1 VQDSIA
7 FIVYSAIPDSVTDL
21 TDGSFFYFQSWEMLD
36 RHFDKWNNNSRQ
48 KQQINLM
55 ETQNFDDSQPVWIEV
70 SIVKKKLT
78 CGDDEDSL
86 GTSGSGRNFSAP
98 STDNRN
104 QRGVTEWGWLHGYAV
119 MKNDVENEAPSSGTN
134 RLYNNSNTD
143 SLSIKNSPFG
153 QVKLRKT
160 GSPIHTETKAL
171 MSMKEQSHNVKEKVN
186 GPMSIV
192 IHDRWN
198 SKYNGCTVDL
208 TAKEAASHVL
218 QANVPSNTSEPPKN
232 LIELTHLHEPS
243 LIYSLRERYDKGD
256 VYTFCGKILL
266 ALNPFREIEGLYGD
280 CTIRQY
286 WNIDGG
292 CDHSSLQ
299 PHVYA
304 IAHEAFTAMIRS
316 FDDAS
321 SIRNRGGRSIDQEI
335 VTDQSILI
343 SGESGAGKTVTT
355 KIVMQYLA
363 KLSEKAA
370 IDSLCV
376 GYDQKNSGTNI
387 EQQVLQSNPILESFG
402 NARTIRNDNSSR
414 FGKFIEI
421 QFDRS
426 GRLMGARIKT
436 YLLEKI
442 RLIRQAQGERNYH
455 IFYELLSGMR
465 SNSRERRELGL
476 EGLAVHDFRITAA
489 SGTFDRRDGVPDI
502 STFSDLKRA
511 MNTVGF
517 TAVEQNGIFKVIS
530 GLLHLSNV
538 SFSETNTDVVVLDR
552 SNRCLGIVLDIFGVD
567 LESLTKAICTST
579 ITVGQEVLKKNLS
592 LDNVE
597 KAVEALMKATYGA
610 LFELIVRRV
619 NESIA
624 VGFDTDRNTSMDDFA
639 FIKILDIFGFESF
652 EVNSFEQLCIN
663 YCNESL
669 QQQFNW
675 HIFTLEQREYE
686 KEGISWLFI
695 SFPDNQDVLDLIE
708 KKHFGIFSI
717 LDEQCRLAKCT
728 DQTFA
733 SATYEKCGEHPR
745 FHANRT
751 QKAMGRFAI
760 NHYAGI
766 VEYTS
771 ESFLNKNKDELPK
784 EATDFLLSSR
794 SDIFVD
800 LGKMLNSHDEST
812 KNSRQIHRST
822 SSLSR
827 ASVGSQFASQLRVL
841 RESIE
846 KTSPHYIRCLKPNDD
861 LTPFNFVPSII
872 ADQLRCAG
880 VLEAVRVSRIGFPQ
894 RYTRELFVQ
903 RYWVLAANAIHIAKQ
918 ARMQDLCSVLVES
931 ILPQIWKRQNMKFG
945 GENVLQHRATFDL
958 ITVGLQLGKTK
969 VFLRQQAFEA
979 LEFLRSRKLYKS
991 AACLQSGCRMY
1002 LQRQLYKRSLL
1013 SSVLIQCAVRR
1024 YLALKRFICLKQHKS
1039 ATLIQAKWRGFVA
1052 NNNFTLILNLA
1063 VWCQRMYRGSKA
1075 RLYCREIRKH
1085 HIAIKLQRWWRM
1097 VRDRNFFLVQQYLAF
1112 SLQQSFRLR
1121 KARSILKQLR
1131 HEANDLAIV
1140 AKERDELRREMIS
1153 MKQQINDAKNN
1164 KSILIN
1170 VGSNHKDTHDIDRSR
1185 NVCVDR
1191 CRECRDKDD
1200 EIRRLRNLVQEM
1212 KREMEEMRAVVTK
1225 CRCTNNKVA
1234 MAPSQSTNSIPFQSS
1249 QSHKWINSSFTT
1261 EATVYEDSFS
1271 TDTLTNNVRY
1281 ENYDNPIHIAI
1292 RTADDDALS
1301 VAVTNCED
1309 VVSEL
1314 NRSGRDG
1321 KTPLH
1326 LAISSNNFS
1335 SAEFLLQSNDV
1346 VANTQD
1352 NHGNTPLHYAKHAS
1366 FVKLLL
1372 ERGMA
1377 NPNIPNERGF
1387 CAIHVAVQRRD
1398 IESVKCLLSHFANVN
1413 VADDCKWL
1421 TPLHLAAQD
1430 TIHDS
1435 NSRSNTLAKG
1445 SQSRSPAVEITRL
1458 LCAVTKPHP
1467 ADLNYQ
1473 DKDGN
1478 TPLHH
1483 ASILQ
1488 NGTAGEIMLLLL
1500 KNGANPNIKNNRGQ
1514 TPMHLFMH
1522 NSSLRPFDFFQD
1534 IMQLMLY
1541 QGYDTNIQ
1549 SQNGCTSIH
1558 LAIYHRDIDS
1568 AICLLERNSQLH
1580 LEWKKP
1586 ARWEKYWKDNGS
1598 SCHGGGVLCLDM
1610 VEDEETMHRLLSAIS
1625 CEQHPAPMNRSHCMQ
1640 CKRKMMGFGK
1650 KHCQHCGSLVCS
1662 KCSDHWLDASFF
1674 PPYCKRVFREEDFA
1688 RVCRICHDI
1697 LISRKRES
1705 EEVMGREVCF
1715 SSHRQEDISMLD
1727 MEIESPHTL

>member
-1 VQDSIA
+1 
-7 FIVYSAIPDSVTDL
+7 
-21 TDGSFFYFQSWEMLD
+21 
-36 RHFDKWNNNSRQ
+36 
-48 KQQINLM
+48 M
-55 ETQNFDDSQPVWIEV
+55 ESLNFDDSQPVWIEV
-70 SIVKKKLT
+70 SIVKKKVSH
-78 CGDDEDSL
+78 GDDEESL
-86 GTSGSGRNFSAP
+86 GTNGSGGRNFSVP
-98 STDNRN
+98 STENRN
-104 QRGVTEWGWLHGYAV
+104 QRGVAEWGWLHGYAV
-119 MKNDVENEAPSSGTN
+119 MKSDVENEAPASLDTGRTYS
-134 RLYNNSNTD
+134 NSKAD
-143 SLSIKNSPFG
+143 SLSTRNSPFG

-160 GSPIHTETKAL
+160 GSPVHTEIKAL
-171 MSMKEQSHNVKEKVN
+171 QSMKEQSHYMKEKVN

-198 SKYNGCTVDL
+198 SVYNGCTVDL
-208 TAKEAASHVL
+208 TAKEVASHVL
-218 QANVPSNTSEPPKN
+218 QANSSSNSSEPPRN

-243 LIYSLRERYDKGD
+243 LIYALRERYEKGD

-280 CTIRQY
+280 STIRLY
-286 WNIDGG
+286 WNVDSGS
-292 CDHSSLQ
+292 DHSLLQ

-321 SIRNRGGRSIDQEI
+321 SIRNRDGRNSDQII

-370 IDSLCV
+370 FDSSCV
-376 GYDQKNSGTNI
+376 DTRQKSGSTNI

-426 GRLMGARIKT
+426 GRLMGASIKT

-455 IFYELLSGMR
+455 IFYELLSGTR
-465 SNSRERRELGL
+465 SNSRERKDLGL
-476 EGLAVHDFRITAA
+476 EGRGVHDFRITAA
-489 SGTFDRRDGVPDI
+489 SGTFDRRDGVTDI

-517 TAVEQNGIFKVIS
+517 TPVEQIGIFKVIS
-530 GLLHLSNV
+530 GLLHLSNIT
-538 SFSETNTDVVVLDR
+538 FLETNTDAVVLDQ
-552 SNRCLGIVLDIFGVD
+552 SNKSLGIVLDIFGVD
-567 LESLTKAICTST
+567 HESLTKAICTST

-597 KAVEALMKATYGA
+597 NAVEALMKATYGA

-619 NESIA
+619 NESIT
-624 VGFDTDRNTSMDDFA
+624 VGFDSDRDVSRDSFA

-675 HIFTLEQREYE
+675 HIFTLEQQEYE
-686 KEGISWLFI
+686 KEGISWSFI

-708 KKHFGIFSI
+708 KKHYGIFSI
-717 LDEQCRLAKCT
+717 LDEQCRLARCT
-728 DQTFA
+728 DQSFA

-745 FHANRT
+745 FYANRS

-766 VEYTS
+766 VEYTT

-794 SDIFVD
+794 AEVFVQ
-800 LGKMLNSHDEST
+800 LGKMLNSHHESAT
-812 KNSRQIHRST
+812 KNSRQMHRST

-903 RYWVLAANAIHIAKQ
+903 RYWVLGANAIHIAKQ
-918 ARMQDLCSVLVES
+918 ARMHDLCSVLVDS

-979 LEFLRSRKLYKS
+979 LEFLRSKKLYKS
-991 AACLQSGCRMY
+991 AACLQSGCRMF
-1002 LQRQLYKRSLL
+1002 LQKRSYKRSL
-1013 SSVLIQCAVRR
+1013 SSLLLVQCVVRR
-1024 YLALKRFICLKQHKS
+1024 FLALKRYTQLKQHKS
-1039 ATLIQAKWRGFVA
+1039 ATSIQAKWRGFVA
-1052 NNNFTLILNLA
+1052 CHNFTVKLYLA
-1063 VWCQRMYRGSKA
+1063 IWCQRLFRGSKA
-1075 RLYCREIRKH
+1075 RLYYRELRRHYVATKI
-1085 HIAIKLQRWWRM
+1085 QNWWRM
-1097 VRDRNFFLVQQYLAF
+1097 VRDRNLFLVKQYLAF

-1121 KARSILKQLR
+1121 KARNVLKQLR
-1131 HEANDLAIV
+1131 LEANDLSQV
-1140 AKERDELRREMIS
+1140 AKERDELRRQMNS
-1153 MKQQINDAKNN
+1153 MKRQMNDVRNS
-1164 KSILIN
+1164 KSNAIH
-1170 VGSNHKDTHDIDRSR
+1170 VGSSDIGSSSFDVHMEKNVTHYINYSR
-1185 NVCVDR
+1185 NTCVK
-1191 CRECRDKDD
+1191 ECPKCKDKDE
-1200 EIRRLRNLVQEM
+1200 EILRLRNLIQEM
-1212 KREMEEMRAVVTK
+1212 KREIDTMRAAVTSHGHSK
-1225 CRCTNNKVA
+1225 NKVT
-1234 MAPSQSTNSIPFQSS
+1234 MDAPHSLNRISLQSS
-1249 QSHKWINSSFTT
+1249 YSHKWINSSFGT
-1261 EATVYEDSFS
+1261 EATVNEDSFC
-1271 TDTLTNNVRY
+1271 TDICTNIAHREY
-1281 ENYDNPIHIAI
+1281 YDNPIHIAI

-1366 FVKLLL
+1366 FIKLLL
-1372 ERGMA
+1372 ECGMA

-1398 IESVKCLLSHFANVN
+1398 VESVKCLLSHFANVN

-1430 TIHDS
+1430 TVHDS
-1435 NSRSNTLAKG
+1435 SFRSKISSKG

-1488 NGTAGEIMLLLL
+1488 NTTAGEIMLLLL
-1500 KNGANPNIKNNRGQ
+1500 KHGANPNIRNNRGQ

-1522 NSSLRPFDFFQD
+1522 NNSLRQFDFFQD

-1549 SQNGCTSIH
+1549 SQNGCTPIH

-1586 ARWEKYWKDNGS
+1586 VRWETYWKDHGS
-1598 SCHGGGVLCLDM
+1598 SSSSHGVLCLDM
-1610 VEDEETMHRLLSAIS
+1610 IEDDEETMYRLLSAIS
-1625 CEQHPAPMNRSHCMQ
+1625 CQQQPAPMTRSNCMQ

-1650 KHCQHCGSLVCS
+1650 KHCQHCGSIVCS
-1662 KCSDHWLDASFF
+1662 KCSDFWLDASFF
-1674 PPYCKRVFREEDFA
+1674 PPYCKRVVREGGIA
-1688 RVCRICHDI
+1688 RVCRICRDI
-1697 LISRKRES
+1697 LITRKRES

-1715 SSHRQEDISMLD
+1715 TSHRQEDISMLD
-1727 MEIESPHTL
+1727 SMEILVSPPTP

>member
-1 VQDSIA
+1 
-7 FIVYSAIPDSVTDL
+7 
-21 TDGSFFYFQSWEMLD
+21 MLD
-36 RHFDKWNNNSRQ
+36 CHVDKWNNHSNQ
-48 KQQINLM
+48 KRETSLM
-55 ETQNFDDSQPVWIEV
+55 ESRSFDDSQPVWIEV
-70 SIVKKKLT
+70 SIVRKKLSN
-78 CGDDEDSL
+78 GDDEDSL
-86 GTSGSGRNFSAP
+86 GTAGSGRNLSVP
-98 STDNRN
+98 STENRN
-104 QRGVTEWGWLHGYAV
+104 QRGVTEWCWLHGYAV
-119 MKNDVENEAPSSGTN
+119 MKSDVENEAPMSSASD
-134 RLYNNSNTD
+134 RICSNSNGS
-143 SLSIKNSPFG
+143 SLSTRNSPFG
-153 QVKLRKT
+153 LVKLRKT
-160 GSPIHTETKAL
+160 VPPVHTEIKAP
-171 MSMKEQSHNVKEKVN
+171 QSINEHNNCKKEKVCR
-186 GPMSIV
+186 PMSIV
-192 IHDRWN
+192 IYDRWN
-198 SKYNGCTVDL
+198 SMFNGCTVDL
-208 TAKEAASHVL
+208 TAKEVASHVL
-218 QANVPSNTSEPPKN
+218 QANPSSNSLEPPKN

-243 LIYSLRERYDKGD
+243 LIYALRERYEKGN

-266 ALNPFREIEGLYGD
+266 ALNPFREIKGLYDD
-280 CTIRQY
+280 CTIRKY
-286 WNIDGG
+286 WNLDGG

-304 IAHEAFTAMIRS
+304 IAHEAFSTMIRS
-316 FDDAS
+316 FDDAG
-321 SIRNRGGRSIDQEI
+321 SIRNRGEKSNNQEI

-363 KLSEKAA
+363 KLSENATF
-370 IDSLCV
+370 DSC
-376 GYDQKNSGTNI
+376 GADTRQKNGSKNI

-426 GRLMGARIKT
+426 GRLMGASIKT

-465 SNSRERRELGL
+465 SSSRERKELGL
-476 EGLAVHDFRITAA
+476 EGRGVHDFRITAT
-489 SGTFDRRDGVPDI
+489 SGTFDRRDGVSDV
-502 STFSDLKRA
+502 STLSDLKRA

-517 TAVEQNGIFKVIS
+517 TTVEQNGIFKVIS
-530 GLLHLSNV
+530 GLLHLSNIT
-538 SFSETNTDVVVLDR
+538 FLETNTDAVVVDR
-552 SNRCLGIVLDIFGVD
+552 TNKSLGIVQDIFGVD
-567 LESLTKAICTST
+567 VESLTKAICTST

-592 LDNVE
+592 LDNIE

-619 NESIA
+619 NESIT
-624 VGFDTDRNTSMDDFA
+624 VGSDSFSNVSNDSFA

-675 HIFTLEQREYE
+675 HIFTMEQREYE
-686 KEGISWLFI
+686 KEGISWSFI

-708 KKHFGIFSI
+708 KKHSGIFSI

-728 DQTFA
+728 DQSFA
-733 SATYEKCGEHPR
+733 SATYDKCGEHPR
-745 FHANRT
+745 FYANRT

-760 NHYAGI
+760 SHYAGI

-784 EATDFLLSSR
+784 EATEFLLSSR
-794 SDIFVD
+794 TDIFVE
-800 LGKMLNSHDEST
+800 LGKMLYSHDESA

-841 RESIE
+841 RESID

-894 RYTRELFVQ
+894 RYTRDLFVQ
-903 RYWVLAANAIHIAKQ
+903 RYWVLGANAIHTAKQ

-945 GENVLQHRATFDL
+945 GENILHHRATFDL

-991 AACLQSGCRMY
+991 AACLQSGCRMF
-1002 LQRQLYKRSLL
+1002 LQRQSYKRSLL
-1013 SSVLIQCAVRR
+1013 SLVLIQCAARR
-1024 YLALKRFICLKQHKS
+1024 YLALKQIRYLKQHKS

-1052 NNNFTLILNLA
+1052 YNNFTLVLYLA
-1063 VWCQRMYRGSKA
+1063 LWCQRMYRGSKA
-1075 RLYCREIRKH
+1075 RLYYREMLTH
-1085 HIAIKLQRWWRM
+1085 HIATTIQKWWRM
-1097 VRDRNFFLVQQYLAF
+1097 VRDRNHFLLQQYLAF
-1112 SLQQSFRLR
+1112 SLQQSFRSR
-1121 KARSILKQLR
+1121 KARNVLKQLKL
-1131 HEANDLAIV
+1131 EANDLTLV
-1140 AKERDELRREMIS
+1140 AKERDELRREMSSIKRQ
-1153 MKQQINDAKNN
+1153 MDEAKNN
-1164 KSILIN
+1164 NSLLTDVRPKPIRIN
-1170 VGSNHKDTHDIDRSR
+1170 AKDTQNINHLC
-1185 NVCVDR
+1185 NVYVERCCECV
-1191 CRECRDKDD
+1191 EKDE
-1200 EIRRLRNLVQEM
+1200 EILRLRNLVQEM
-1212 KREMEEMRAVVTK
+1212 KREMDEMRA
-1225 CRCTNNKVA
+1225 
-1234 MAPSQSTNSIPFQSS
+1234 APSHSLHRIPAQSS
-1249 QSHKWINSSFTT
+1249 KSHKWINSSFST

-1271 TDTLTNNVRY
+1271 TDMSMNNARGEY
-1281 ENYDNPIHIAI
+1281 YDNPIHIAI

-1321 KTPLH
+1321 RTPLH
-1326 LAISSNNFS
+1326 LAVASKNFS

-1352 NHGNTPLHYAKHAS
+1352 NHGNTPLHYAKHVS
-1366 FVKLLL
+1366 LVNLLL

-1398 IESVKCLLSHFANVN
+1398 VESVKCLLSHFANVN
-1413 VADDCKWL
+1413 VADDYKWL

-1435 NSRSNTLAKG
+1435 SSRCNMPSKEL
-1445 SQSRSPAVEITRL
+1445 QSRSPAVEITRL
-1458 LCAVTKPHP
+1458 LCAVKKPYP

-1488 NGTAGEIMLLLL
+1488 NATAGEIMLLLL
-1500 KNGANPNIKNNRGQ
+1500 KNGANPNIRNNRGQ

-1522 NSSLRPFDFFQD
+1522 NNSLRPFDFFHD

-1586 ARWEKYWKDNGS
+1586 IRWEKYWKDNGS
-1598 SCHGGGVLCLDM
+1598 SSNGVLCLDM
-1610 VEDEETMHRLLSAIS
+1610 IEDEETMHRLLSAIS
-1625 CEQHPAPMNRSHCMQ
+1625 CEQHPAPINRSNCMQ

-1674 PPYCKRVFREEDFA
+1674 PPYCKQVIREGDIA
-1688 RVCRICHDI
+1688 RVCRLCNDI

-1715 SSHRQEDISMLD
+1715 SSHRQEDVSMLD
-1727 MEIESPHTL
+1727 MEILSPQI